1 MPSWRIRISS
11 ALSSPEWAAAVEKGL
26 DIRLAERDAGGAAI
40 HHAANGRAMAFA
52 PGGDAEEVAEAVMRH
67 QRLLPQRGSAGNPQ
81 GLNI

>member
-1 MPSWRIRISS
+1 
-11 ALSSPEWAAAVEKGL
+11 
-26 DIRLAERDAGGAAI
+26 
-40 HHAANGRAMAFA
+40 MAFA